1 MNLHLEDGE
10 LAGLREELLR
20 ASRWGQPDWTRIAT
34 DLRRPFTTFAVQYR
48 ILEGRDK
55 KKANVAA
62 YISARTAADRL
73 DHVCP
78 GLWEHSYTPV
88 EGGMRCDLKVGGL
101 TRPDVGWSNGVK
113 TAMSLKTLYSD
124 AFKRAAVAW
133 GVGRY
138 LYSLPGMVLYV
149 APGHVR
155 TWDKPGG
162 GPNGQAKTMY
172 FLTEAGEQ
180 ELRDRYVTWLES
192 DAGKHFGEPLDHGHV
207 EGSADPEDRDI
218 VADEPEAVAP
228 VVVPLEV
235 LAIRE
240 RAEKLGHAALA
251 DIDGLMQF
259 VAGRSTNIVRGQVK
273 EWSDELDAM
282 EKKAKADA

>member
-1 MNLHLEDGE
+1 
-10 LAGLREELLR
+10 
-20 ASRWGQPDWTRIAT
+20 
-34 DLRRPFTTFAVQYR
+34 
-48 ILEGRDK
+48 
-55 KKANVAA
+55 
-62 YISARTAADRL
+62 
-73 DHVCP
+73 
-78 GLWEHSYTPV
+78 
-88 EGGMRCDLKVGGL
+88 
-101 TRPDVGWSNGVK
+101 
-113 TAMSLKTLYSD
+113 
-124 AFKRAAVAW
+124 
-133 GVGRY
+133 
-138 LYSLPGMVLYV
+138 
-149 APGHVR
+149 
-155 TWDKPGG
+155 
-162 GPNGQAKTMY
+162 MY